1 MENGGKLL
9 IYAPVPVYRQD
20 ATLYLEN
27 QANVGVARW
36 AENFG
41 HVDVMMPV
49 RDLPPPLGWSAISD
63 DAPLPRNVD
72 LHLLPTAYRPDQFL
86 RAYAGTRSRIED
98 LIDRNDYLSFAIG
111 GLFGDWGAVSGF
123 AAKAKGRPFAVWAD
137 RVESEVVRLG
147 RNDGNW
153 RRRLQAHL
161 YHRPMAVL
169 EHAVIR
175 RSALGLFHGM
185 ETFNAYAPYSD
196 KPKVVHDIL
205 LERSDHIPTQ
215 DLRKKIMTSG
225 QGPLKIVFAGRAD
238 PMKGPLEWVEV
249 LEKLAANGVDFQA
262 TWLGD
267 GALLDDMKQAVERAG
282 LSGRVALPGF
292 VTDRQQVLTALRKAH
307 IHMFCHKTPE
317 SPRNLIEALIS
328 GTPIIGYDGAYAR
341 DLVHGHSGGA
351 FVEIGDTGGLARLV
365 TAIDADRSRLA
376 QLIEDAYNDGKIFSS
391 DAVFKHRSD
400 LIKEFLPGPAKEK
413 APLHA

>member
-1 MENGGKLL
+1 MDTAGKLL
-9 IYAPVPVYRQD
+9 IYAPVPIYRQD
-20 ATLYLEN
+20 GVPFIEN
-27 QANVGVARW
+27 QAMVGVRRW
-36 AENFG
+36 AENFH

-49 RDLPPPLGWSAISD
+49 RDVAPPRGWSAIARDNS
-63 DAPLPRNVD
+63 LPDNVD
-72 LHLLPTAYRPDQFL
+72 LNLLPTAYRPDQFL
-86 RAYAGTRSRIED
+86 RTYPETRKRIEA

-111 GLFGDWGAVSGF
+111 GLFGDWGAVAGF

-161 YHRPMAVL
+161 FHRPMALL

-175 RSALGLFHGM
+175 RAELGLFHGM
-185 ETFNAYAPYSD
+185 ETFNAYAPYAE

-205 LERSDHIPTQ
+205 LEKSDHISTKA
-215 DLRKKIMTSG
+215 LRRKIMSCG

-238 PMKGPLEWVEV
+238 PMKGPLEWVAV
-249 LEKLAANGVDFQA
+249 LERLAADNVDFKA

-267 GALLDDMKQAVERAG
+267 GALLDEMKQAVEAAG
-282 LSGRVALPGF
+282 LSDRVSLPGF
-292 VTDRQQVLTALRKAH
+292 VTDRQQVLDALRDAH

-341 DLVHGHSGGA
+341 DLVHGHQGGE
-351 FVEIGDTGGLARLV
+351 FVEIGDVEGLAGLIK
-365 TAIDADRSRLA
+365 AIDADRPHLA
-376 QLIEDAYNDGKIFSS
+376 QLIEDSYNDGKIFGS

-400 LIKEFLPGPAKEK
+400 LIKEFLPGPANEK